1 MKMIRVAFYARV
13 SKDTEEQ
20 LHSFEAQKKYFEDFI
35 SKNKDMVFVRG
46 YADEG
51 ISGVNTKKRKQ
62 FQQMIEDAKNGD
74 FDLILTKEVTRFA
87 RNTVDTLLNTR
98 LLTSYNVGVLFTTD
112 NIDTR
117 SNDGELRLSLMATLA
132 QEESRKIGSRVN
144 WATKRNFENGVAHG
158 TMPYGYKR
166 ENGKIV
172 IVEDEAKIVQLIFQ
186 LYIDGYGA
194 RRIANTLNEQGYCN
208 ATGGEWIPSTI
219 RGMLKNRKYCG
230 DLVQGMSKTVDFLEK
245 KREVV
250 KDESQY
256 YVCESHHDAIIDK
269 QTFEYVQQLQESR
282 KSVSDKNQVKVP
294 FKYNN
299 QNIFSNKIF
308 CGHCEATYRRIKRKN
323 DSIYYKCST
332 ADKKK
337 RVACPE
343 SENIKEDVLK
353 DIIKQ
358 TAQYF
363 KVNEEDIIKQFED
376 VFKEI
381 EMDLDEDSVQGIKE
395 KIQSNRSKLEK
406 LVDLYMEG
414 LIDKEIYFHKK
425 EEIEKENQDLNQ
437 KINMTNQTQVSV
449 IQKVKNL
456 INIIKEKLNHWKEMS
471 DTFIKELIYKIV
483 VYGKDNIDIYINVT
497 SQPKIN
503 YENGVLVLPNV
514 SEMERCMCYVR
525 GKNCWIE

>member
-1 MKMIRVAFYARV
+1 MKKTRVVFYARV

-20 LHSFEAQKKYFEDFI
+20 LHSFEAQKKYFEEFI
-35 SKNKDMVFVRG
+35 SRNKDMVFIRG
-46 YADEG
+46 YTDEG
-51 ISGVNTKKRKQ
+51 ISGVNVKKRKQ
-62 FQQMIEDAKNGD
+62 FQQMIEDAKNSE

-87 RNTVDTLLNTR
+87 RNTVDTLVNTR
-98 LLTSYNVGVLFTTD
+98 LLLKYNVGVLFTTD

-132 QEESRKIGSRVN
+132 QEESRKISSRVN
-144 WATKRNFENGVAHG
+144 WATKRNYENGVAHG

-172 IVEDEAKIVQLIFQ
+172 IVEDEAKVVQQIFR
-186 LYIDGYGA
+186 LYIDGYGT
-194 RRIANTLNEQGYCN
+194 RRIANTLNEQGYYN
-208 ATGGEWIPSTI
+208 ATGGEWLPSTI

-230 DLVQGMSKTVDFLEK
+230 DLVQGMSKTIDFLEK

-256 YVCESHHDAIIDK
+256 YVCVSHHDAIIDK
-269 QTFEYVQQLQESR
+269 QTFEYVQQLQENR
-282 KSVSDKNQVKVP
+282 KSINDKNEVKVP
-294 FKYNN
+294 FKYSN

-308 CGHCEATYRRIKRKN
+308 CGYCNASYRRIKRKN

-337 RVACPE
+337 RVFCPE
-343 SENIKEDVLK
+343 SENIKEEALK
-353 DIIKQ
+353 YIIKQ

-363 KVNEEDIIKQFED
+363 KVNEEDIIRQFED
-376 VFKEI
+376 VLKEI
-381 EMDLDEDSVQGIKE
+381 EMDLDEDSIQGIEE

-425 EEIEKENQDLNQ
+425 EEIEKETYELNQ
-437 KINMTNQTQVSV
+437 KMNMTSQTQVSV

-456 INIIKEKLNHWKEMS
+456 IETIKDKLNHWRDMS
-471 DTFIKELIYKIV
+471 DTLIKELIYKIV
-483 VYGKDNIDIYINVT
+483 VYSKEKLDIYINVA
-497 SQPKIN
+497 SYQKIS
-503 YENGVLVLPNV
+503 YENGVFVLPNV
-514 SEMERCMCYVR
+514 SEME
-525 GKNCWIE
+525 